1 MRESFE
7 DVKLQSYIITRNV
20 SVHML
25 TTNKNNILTPSLE
38 KYKTI
43 WINFEKRRKFLDW
56 DNADWKQYALFYF
69 SLIFHY

>member
-43 WINFEKRRKFLDW
+43 
-56 DNADWKQYALFYF
+56 
-69 SLIFHY
+69 

>member
-1 MRESFE
+1 MLSFHQKKKKKLQGNCERMRESFE

-43 WINFEKRRKFLDW
+43 
-56 DNADWKQYALFYF
+56 
-69 SLIFHY
+69 